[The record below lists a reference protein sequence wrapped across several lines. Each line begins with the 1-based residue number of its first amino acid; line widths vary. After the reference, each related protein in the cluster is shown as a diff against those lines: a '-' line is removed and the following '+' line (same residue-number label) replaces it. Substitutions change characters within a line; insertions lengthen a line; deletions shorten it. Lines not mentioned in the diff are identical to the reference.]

1 MEDVSMEN
9 KRNPKA
15 IDYFDR
21 RMQDFDDI
29 YRDDKPGLI
38 SFLNR
43 TIRASVRLRFDL
55 AFKILGDLN
64 GKSVMDVGCGS
75 GRYMFESIRRGAAKA
90 VGLDAAAGA
99 LAIAGKMASDFGVE
113 DQVEFIET
121 DFMDFDTDKKFDVI
135 FAVGYFDY
143 IFDPVTHLKKMLG
156 LSNGIL
162 YASFPKLWSPLSAIR
177 KIRLTL
183 NRCPVRYYTKGR
195 IKKITREANTADYEI
210 RTIFRDN
217 ILIIGK

>member
-1 MEDVSMEN
+1 MEN
-9 KRNPKA
+9 RRNPKA
-15 IDYFDR
+15 IDYFHR
-21 RMQDFDDI
+21 RIKDFDDI

-38 SFLNR
+38 SFLNK
-43 TIRASVRLRFDL
+43 TIRAWVRLRFDL
-55 AFKILGDLN
+55 AFKIAGDLN
-64 GKSVMDVGCGS
+64 GKSVLDIGCGS

-99 LAIAGKMASDFGVE
+99 LAMAGNTASNLGVE
-113 DQVEFIET
+113 DQVELIET

-143 IFDPVTHLKKMLG
+143 VLDPVAHLKRIIR
-156 LSNGIL
+156 LSNGML

-195 IKKITREANTADYEI
+195 IKKMMREAHISDYQI

-217 ILIIGK
+217 ILIINK